1 MLHARM
7 LSYLDEVARCGS
19 FRKAAANL
27 NVASTAINRQ
37 IIALEQELGEPLFE
51 RMSKRLRLTAAGEVL
66 IEHVR
71 ETLKSYERTRGR
83 LDALKGTKQGH
94 VSLATTLG
102 LAAGPI
108 AKIIH
113 EYIQEHPHIRIVLQ
127 GLFAD
132 GIPNAVI
139 SGDVDLGLGFNLQR
153 NAKLKI
159 LFGVDVPFGAVV
171 APSHPLARREK
182 VRLSEAA
189 SFPLV
194 LAEERMSL
202 RKLVELALARVSVTP
217 RAVVETNSI
226 ELMKQYVRLSQA
238 VAFLNPLDVAED
250 RLAGRLRYLPIGDT
264 PTQPMTLVARQR
276 GTLDSASSRFVEH
289 LKRALTKLTESGT

>member
-19 FRKAAANL
+19 IRKAAANL

-51 RMSKRLRLTAAGEVL
+51 RMPRRLRLTAAGEVL

-71 ETLKSYERTRGR
+71 ETLKSYDRTRGR

-94 VSLATTLG
+94 VSIATTLG

-113 EYIQEHPHIRIVLQ
+113 EYTQEHPHVRIVLQ

-153 NAKLKI
+153 NAKLKT
-159 LFGVDVPFGAVV
+159 LFGLDVPFGAVV
-171 APSHPLARREK
+171 APSHPLAQREK

-189 SFPLV
+189 TYPLV
-194 LAEERMSL
+194 LAEQRMSL
-202 RKLVELALARVSVTP
+202 RALVDLALARVSVTP
-217 RAVVETNSI
+217 RPIVETNSI
-226 ELMKQYVRLSQA
+226 ELMKQYVHLGQA
-238 VAFLNPLDVAED
+238 VTFLNPLDVAED
-250 RLAGRLRYLPIGDT
+250 RLAGRLRYLPIGET
-264 PTQPMTLVARQR
+264 LTQSMTLIARHR
-276 GTLDSASSRFVEH
+276 GTIDPATSRFVEH
-289 LKRALTKLTESGT
+289 LKRSLTQLTESYA

>member
-51 RMSKRLRLTAAGEVL
+51 RMPKRLRLTAAGEVL

-71 ETLKSYERTRGR
+71 DTLKSYDRIRGR

-113 EYIQEHPHIRIVLQ
+113 EYIQEHPHIRVVLQ

-132 GIPNAVI
+132 GIPNAVT
-139 SGDVDLGLGFNLQR
+139 SGDVDLGLGFNIQR
-153 NAKLKI
+153 SAKLKI
-159 LFGVDVPFGAVV
+159 LFGLDVPFGAVV
-171 APSHPLARREK
+171 APSHPLAQREK
-182 VRLSEAA
+182 VRLAEAA

-194 LAEERMSL
+194 LAEQRMSL
-202 RKLVELALARVSVTP
+202 RGVVDLALARLAISP
-217 RAVVETNSI
+217 QPVVETNSI
-226 ELMKQYVRLSQA
+226 ELMKQYVRLGQA
-238 VAFLNPLDVAED
+238 VTFLNPLDVAED
-250 RLAGRLRYLPIGDT
+250 RLAGRVRYLPIGDT
-264 PTQPMTLVARQR
+264 PKQPMTLIARQR
-276 GTLDSASSRFVEH
+276 GNIDPATSRFVEH
-289 LKRALTKLTESGT
+289 LKRSLVKLTESYA